1 MTTGGST
8 VNEHQNTMLSQG
20 GGMAPGPGFLEAPQV
35 TAWNTIASFA
45 TYGEAQAA
53 VDRLAASGFP
63 VNELEIVGSGLRSV
77 ERVTG
82 PLSWGRAVA
91 GTAATGAWIGLFI
104 GFLVGL
110 FTVGSTWI
118 GLVLGGVL
126 IGAAWGAIYGV
137 TARWLSRGQHN
148 FSSLHGVVAT
158 RYDVIGL
165 DGVAGQ
171 ARSLLGLVPPP
182 VPSPATASPGSP
194 PPAAPPA
201 AGAPVDMPGTPVDAT
216 GGAVDATAP
225 PWPPSP
231 PGAAP
236 A

>member
-1 MTTGGST
+1 MNGY
-8 VNEHQNTMLSQG
+8 QNTAFPQG
-20 GGMAPGPGFLEAPQV
+20 RAMQPGVGLLEAPQV
-35 TAWNTIASFA
+35 SAWNTIASYA
-45 TYGEAQAA
+45 SYGEAQAA
-53 VDRLAASGFP
+53 VDQLAANGFP

-110 FTVGSTWI
+110 FTVGSTWF
-118 GLVLGGVL
+118 GLMLGGL
-126 IGAAWGAIYGV
+126 FIGAAWGAIYGV

-171 ARSLLGLVPPP
+171 ARSLLGLTPPP
-182 VPSPATASPGSP
+182 VPSPVTGSAASP
-194 PPAAPPA
+194 PAG
-201 AGAPVDMPGTPVDAT
+201 GAPVDMPGTPVAAT
-216 GGAVDATAP
+216 GGAVDAAAAP
-225 PWPPSP
+225 PAS
-231 PGAAP
+231 PGAAS